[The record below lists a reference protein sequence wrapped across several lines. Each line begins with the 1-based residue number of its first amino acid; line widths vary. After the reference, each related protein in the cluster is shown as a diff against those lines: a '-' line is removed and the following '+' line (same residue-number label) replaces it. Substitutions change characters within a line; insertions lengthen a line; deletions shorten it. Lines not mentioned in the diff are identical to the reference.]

1 MAEQEFDALRP
12 EDRPQD
18 SSGDGEG
25 LRFTTHEHDEMNM
38 PQAIEVMD
46 AEGRWAVYVPLK
58 KNGEDRAA
66 KTASGESGIRLEAE
80 RGQRLGAGTPPP
92 LPNTQVA

>member
-18 SSGDGEG
+18 SSGNGWD
-25 LRFTTHEHDEMNM
+25 LRFTTHEHDEMTM

-46 AEGRWAVYVPLK
+46 PEGRWAVYVPLK
-58 KNGEDRAA
+58 KNGKIVRP
-66 KTASGESGIRLEAE
+66 KPPVGS
-80 RGQRLGAGTPPP
+80 RGFG
-92 LPNTQVA
+92 

>member
-1 MAEQEFDALRP
+1 MLRIAEQKFDALRP

-18 SSGDGEG
+18 ISGDGEG

-46 AEGRWAVYVPLK
+46 PEGRWAVYVPLK
-58 KNGEDRAA
+58 KNGKIVRP
-66 KTASGESGIRLEAE
+66 KPPVGS
-80 RGQRLGAGTPPP
+80 RGLG
-92 LPNTQVA
+92 

>member
-18 SSGDGEG
+18 TSGDGRG
-25 LRFTTHEHDEMNM
+25 LRFTTSEHDEMNM

-46 AEGRWAVYVPLK
+46 DEGRWAVYVQLT
-58 KNGEDRAA
+58 KNGKIVRPKPPGGSFRFLLHA
-66 KTASGESGIRLEAE
+66 KTLRSGRLPEAGW
-80 RGQRLGAGTPPP
+80 RH
-92 LPNTQVA
+92 

>member
-46 AEGRWAVYVPLK
+46 PEGRWAVCTART
-58 KNGEDRAA
+58 NRAGPDNVR
-66 KTASGESGIRLEAE
+66 KCPVRVHLH
-80 RGQRLGAGTPPP
+80 
-92 LPNTQVA
+92 

>member
-38 PQAIEVMD
+38 PQAIEVRD
-46 AEGRWAVYVPLK
+46 AEGRWAIYVPLK
-58 KNGEDRAA
+58 KNGKVVRPKRAD
-66 KTASGESGIRLEAE
+66 G
-80 RGQRLGAGTPPP
+80 
-92 LPNTQVA
+92 PN

>member
-1 MAEQEFDALRP
+1 MAEQEFDTLRP
-12 EDRPQD
+12 EDSPQD
-18 SSGDGEG
+18 SSGDGRD

-58 KNGEDRAA
+58 KNGKIVRP
-66 KTASGESGIRLEAE
+66 KPPVVS
-80 RGQRLGAGTPPP
+80 RGLG
-92 LPNTQVA
+92 